1 MSVLADYLY
10 ADEPKMVNELL
21 GALDWNDA
29 RASRV
34 QERAISLVEDL
45 RKTKRKMGE
54 LETFMQQYSLSTREG
69 LALMCLAEAL
79 LRIPDHKTANDLI
92 KDKVAAQNWLSNIGG
107 TKDWMVK
114 AAGYG
119 LMISD
124 KTLSS
129 LVSKLGEPVI
139 REAMV
144 QAMRM
149 MGSQFVLGR
158 TIEEAMKRARDYPK
172 YRMSYDMLGEG
183 ARTAQDAARYLKS
196 YKDAIAYLGEN
207 YDPAK
212 DASRKPGISVKL
224 SALHPRYEFAQKEF
238 CVPFLTKKLLELC
251 ELAKGYGMAL
261 TVDAEESERLEISLD
276 IIESVMKEDVL
287 NGWDGFGL
295 AIQGYQKRC
304 PALIDRLASTARE
317 YKRKIQVRLVKGAYW
332 DSEIKHAQVEG
343 VEGFPVYTRK
353 VNTDLSYLACAQ
365 KMLANGDVFFPMF
378 ATHNAHTI
386 CAILDMVEGSGT
398 DYEFQRLHG
407 MGEGL
412 YDIVLKNNDVQAT
425 VYAPVGPHSDLL
437 AYLVRRL
444 LENGAN
450 SSFVNKIMDEK
461 LPAAEIVR
469 DPVNDARSHNSKI
482 HEGIPLPKDIF
493 APRKNSKGIDL
504 NDERSVDA
512 VLADIYQYKGTRRDV
527 RSILAREEDARGGQI
542 VTNIAPADITA
553 SIGQVEYLSVN
564 KVDNVFAVAK
574 PAYKKWTDTPTE
586 QRAQALEAYADLL
599 EEHHGELMALCVYEA
614 GKTLLDAH
622 LELREAV
629 DFCRYYAA
637 HGRKIFDPRGHV
649 MGGPTGESNILSH
662 HGRGV
667 FVCIS
672 PWNFPLAIFTG
683 QVVAALMAGNAVI
696 AKPAEQTC
704 AVAHRAVQL
713 MHEAGVPRDVL
724 QLALGDGAVGGK
736 LIEHKDVGG
745 VAFTGST
752 EVAKIIQRAL
762 AAKDGAIVPLIA
774 ETGGQNVMIV
784 DSSALPEQVVD
795 DVVLSAYGSAGQ
807 RCSALRVLLVQEDVA
822 DKVMTMLS
830 GAMAELRIGAPDDL
844 ATDVGP
850 VIDEEALETLNTH
863 RTYLDKIGHKL
874 AVTPMDKELK
884 DQGHFFAPCAYE
896 IDSMDEL
903 EREVF
908 GPILH
913 IVRYR
918 AADIDK
924 IIEAVNETG
933 YGLTLGVHSR
943 IESFQRKIA
952 QYCHVGNTY
961 VNRGMTGAVVGSQP
975 FGGRGLSGTGP
986 KAGGPQYLYAFSTEK
1001 AISIDTTAAGGN
1013 ASLVSLSE

>member
-1 MSVLADYLY
+1 MTVLADYLY

-21 GALDWNDA
+21 GAIDWSDERA
-29 RASRV
+29 RRV
-34 QERAISLVEDL
+34 QERAVALVEEL

-158 TIEEAMKRARDYPK
+158 TIEEAMKRAREYPK

-183 ARTAQDAARYLKS
+183 ARTVKDAARYFKS
-196 YKDAIAYLGEN
+196 YIDAIEYLGKT

-212 DASRKPGISVKL
+212 DGARKPGISVKL
-224 SALHPRYEFAQKEF
+224 SALHPRYEVAQEEF

-251 ELAKGYGMAL
+251 EMASRYDMAL
-261 TVDAEESERLEISLD
+261 TVDAEESERLEISLK
-276 IIESVMKEDVL
+276 IIEGVL
-287 NGWDGFGL
+287 KDKVLDGWDGFGL

-304 PALIDRLASTARE
+304 PALIDRLAGVARAHG
-317 YKRKIQVRLVKGAYW
+317 RKIQVRLVKGAYW

-343 VEGFPVYTRK
+343 LDGFPVYTRK
-353 VNTDLSYLACAQ
+353 VNTDLSYLTCAQ

-386 CAILDMVEGSGT
+386 CAILDMAKDSDT
-398 DYEFQRLHG
+398 AYEFQRLHG

-412 YDIVLKNNDVQAT
+412 YDIILKNNDIQAT

-469 DPVNDARSHNSKI
+469 DPVSDARAHNSKI

-504 NDERSVDA
+504 NDERSA
-512 VLADIYQYKGTRRDV
+512 AAILAEIHKHKGKKRNV
-527 RSILAREEDARGGQI
+527 SSILTNDEDARGGQ
-542 VTNIAPADITA
+542 VVANEAPADT
-553 SIGQVEYLSVN
+553 STPIGQVEYLSVN
-564 KVDNVFAVAK
+564 KIDAVFAAAK
-574 PAYKKWTDTPTE
+574 PAYKKWTETPAE
-586 QRAQALEAYADLL
+586 KRAQALEAYADLL
-599 EEHHGELMALCVYEA
+599 EKHHGEMMALCVYEA
-614 GKTLLDAH
+614 GKTVLDAH

-649 MGGPTGESNILSH
+649 MGGPTGESNVLTH

-704 AVAHRAVQL
+704 AVAHRAVEL
-713 MHEAGVPRDVL
+713 MHEAGIPRDVL

-762 AAKDGAIVPLIA
+762 AAKDGAIVPFIA

-850 VIDEEALETLNTH
+850 VIDEEALEILEKH
-863 RTYLDKIGHKL
+863 RTHLDKIGQKL
-874 AVTPMDKELK
+874 AVTPINATLNS
-884 DQGHFFAPCAYE
+884 QGHFFAPCAYE
-896 IDSMDEL
+896 IPSMDKL
-903 EREVF
+903 GREVF

-913 IVRYR
+913 IVRYK

-924 IIEAVNETG
+924 IIQAVNDTG

-943 IESFQRKIA
+943 IESFQRKIVEF
-952 QYCHVGNTY
+952 CHVGNAY